1 MSDLFSWKRVLSTT
15 LFRELAAAISGLV
28 LVLFIFGHLAG
39 NFLIF
44 LGPDTFNG
52 YAEHLQSLGPLLWL
66 ARVIILASAV
76 THIGATISLKLRNRA
91 ARDVAYTVSRRNADR
106 PLGTPTMIYTG
117 IIIACFVVLHI
128 NDFTLADKTG
138 PRSIIHGES
147 LGLYG
152 VVLNGFSNPVR
163 SIAYIVAVWAVGL
176 HFSHLFSSL
185 WVTMGV
191 LSDRAT
197 RVMNRVALA
206 VGVLV
211 ALGFTT
217 IPVFALIKTRLLG
230 G

>member
-1 MSDLFSWKRVLSTT
+1 MNDLLSWKSRLSTT
-15 LFRELAAAISGLV
+15 VVRELAAALSGLV

-66 ARVIILASAV
+66 ARLIILTSAIV
-76 THIGATISLKLRNRA
+76 HIGATVSLKLRNRA
-91 ARDVAYTVSRRNADR
+91 SRDVAYAVTRRNADR

-128 NDFTLADKTG
+128 NDFTLADKAG
-138 PRSIIHGES
+138 PRSVIGGES

-152 VVLNGFSNPVR
+152 VVMNGFANPVR

-185 WVTMGV
+185 WVTLGI

-197 RVMNRVALA
+197 RVMNRLALA

-211 ALGFTT
+211 ALGFMT